1 MFATLKHGRERA
13 KLIYSEFC
21 RHAPLTRYLE
31 ADLVKKQMFKIHA
44 VHRKSQYIAKVE
56 YEPTKDREGKPDWIM
71 YYKPGPKAKAEYP
84 RVHPSPVGGRDRLRR
99 VVHGSPLLADDEAGI
114 VAVGGGVG
122 ASGDYRKRR
131 GGAARLYPAER
142 IETQLEI
149 LDWLQKKQPDKITDP
164 AAWLV
169 IAVKNGHAPP
179 PGFVSQAE
187 IKRQQAEKRARE
199 EAEAEER
206 RRKQREAAEEAAFQ
220 KAADEHIDRLEPE
233 ALAAL
238 EAEALAA
245 ADPEARASINNPAMA
260 RYRATL
266 LRAILRDHLRPF
278 LQKPRKRPA
287 KRR

>member
-1 MFATLKHGRERA
+1 
-13 KLIYSEFC
+13 
-21 RHAPLTRYLE
+21 
-31 ADLVKKQMFKIHA
+31 MFKIHA
-44 VHRKSQYIAKVE
+44 VHRNSKYLTKVE
-56 YEPTKDREGKPDWIM
+56 YEPTKDREGKPDWII
-71 YYKPGPKAKAEYP
+71 YYEPGPKAKAEYRAFTRRQLAAATETDFDDSFSYQHALP
-84 RVHPSPVGGRDRLRR
+84 MRPELSQWAAELVHR
-99 VVHGSPLLADDEAGI
+99 GI
-114 VAVGGGVG
+114 TESSAVEL
-122 ASGDYRKRR
+122 
-131 GGAARLYPAER
+131 ARLYPAER
-142 IETQLEI
+142 IEAQLEI
-149 LDWLQKKQPDKITDP
+149 LDWLQEKQPGKVTDP

-206 RRKQREAAEEAAFQ
+206 RRKQREAAEEEAFQ
-220 KAADEHIDRLEPE
+220 RAADDHINRLEPE

-266 LRAILRDHLRPF
+266 LRAILREHLRPR
-278 LQKPRKRPA
+278 LQKPRKRSSP
-287 KRR
+287 RR